1 MEFLKRQADSLNLSF
16 KVHRLFNEKSPI
28 VVISWIGQNPDLPAI
43 MLNSHMDVVPA
54 YPEYWTHPPFA
65 AEIDD
70 QGRVFARGAQDM
82 KSMGVQYLAAIRQ
95 LKRAGQTLKR
105 TLHLIY
111 VPDEETDAK
120 YGLKPFIHHDVF
132 KSLNIGFALDEG
144 STSENDVYSI
154 FYGERTNW
162 STLWLKW

>member
-111 VPDEETDAK
+111 VPDEETDSK

-144 STSENDVYSI
+144 STSENDVYRI

-162 STLWLKW
+162 SMLWLK